1 MFSFLHAYGFFLY
14 IKSLLNLFQY
24 CSCFYVF
31 GFFGHEVCGISGS
44 LTGDWNSTLC
54 TGPPVLKFLS
64 YILKIGI
71 SNEGKTWR
79 GDQVGKG
86 RERGIYFLLSI
97 AESYSLRSI
106 KLLWSQQSDHL
117 VSQGILASGQGVWG
131 KLASQAGVSE
141 LSSVPATHSIT
152 PTLSL
157 LSYTLGSHCLTDI
170 FWKKKKF
177 LRAFWHP
184 FLLWWLQ
191 PTEVFKWKHWN
202 ILQRPK
208 RPGRKYDPMKGPA
221 YWIKSIGS
229 GVR

>member
-1 MFSFLHAYGFFLY
+1 MDFSYILSLYWICSNTVSVFMFLVFLAM
-14 IKSLLNLFQY
+14 IR
-24 CSCFYVF
+24 
-31 GFFGHEVCGISGS
+31 GISGS
-44 LTGDWNSTLC
+44 LTRDWNITLC

-64 YILKIGI
+64 YILKINI

-79 GDQVGKG
+79 GDQVGRWG
-86 RERGIYFLLSI
+86 ERGIYFLLSI

-106 KLLWSQQSDHL
+106 KLLWPRQSEHL
-117 VSQGILASGQGVWG
+117 VSRGTLASGQGVWG
-131 KLASQAGVSE
+131 QLASQAGVSE
-141 LSSVPATHSIT
+141 LSPVPVIHSIT

-157 LSYTLGSHCLTDI
+157 LSYMLGSHCLTDT
-170 FWKKKKF
+170 FWGKKKF

-184 FLLWWLQ
+184 LLLWWLQ

-208 RPGRKYDPMKGPA
+208 QLGRKYDPIKGPA